1 MACRVL
7 STVLRRVQCLKP
19 FSALLSAPAVERPQ
33 GEGQRKVL
41 AAVLFTP
48 VEPRTLEQAALAVA
62 REVALRQVACHSP
75 DTVKWISA
83 MLLKTVTPPGS
94 RVVHFDAP
102 CPTSPSSA
110 RPRPGPGRPRPRSL
124 TAAVGVLHRGCGCSS
139 QFVTVPTAAVGV
151 LHRDY
156 SSSCSRGSP

>member
-83 MLLKTVTPPGS
+83 MLLKTVTPPGPRTGADAVSEHAS
-94 RVVHFDAP
+94 RFVAAQKPGGV
-102 CPTSPSSA
+102 SA
-110 RPRPGPGRPRPRSL
+110 MLLKRVTPPRAEDSAL
-124 TAAVGVLHRGCGCSS
+124 SIAM
-139 QFVTVPTAAVGV
+139 
-151 LHRDY
+151 
-156 SSSCSRGSP
+156 